1 MKPFNFLVLAV
12 LFLLQ
17 VGCNDEPGA
26 STPSQQAG
34 VQDETKSAAPEE
46 KPEEKTIE
54 TSTEQPADPGLAIG
68 EKAPDFDLKDQHGE
82 NRTLTDILESGQV
95 ALVFYRSADW

>member
-1 MKPFNFLVLAV
+1 MKPFYFLILGT
-12 LFLLQ
+12 LFLLPI
-17 VGCNDEPGA
+17 GCNKEPGT
-26 STPSQQAG
+26 STPSQQTG
-34 VQDETKSAAPEE
+34 SETKSAMPEE

-54 TSTEQPADPGLAIG
+54 TSTEQPAEPGLAIG

-82 NRTLTDILESGQV
+82 NRTLTEILESGQV